1 MRQRPAFAQMHGGE
15 VSSAPRVE
23 SAANVMDPQRRTRY
37 LVIFLVAAP
46 GAAIVWFVFH
56 AVYADLTVSAAA
68 VGYVDALTQAGIYFG
83 YVVMV
88 GGTIALAA
96 VALWALYRYIRLSL
110 R

>member
-1 MRQRPAFAQMHGGE
+1 MHGGE
-15 VSSAPRVE
+15 VSSVPGVE
-23 SAANVMDPQRRTRY
+23 SAANVMDRERRTRY
-37 LVIFLVAAP
+37 LVIFLAAAP
-46 GAAIVWFVFH
+46 GAVICWFVFH

-68 VGYVDALTQAGIYFG
+68 VGYVDALTQAGITFG

-96 VALWALYRYIRLSL
+96 VAAWALYRYIRLIL

>member
-1 MRQRPAFAQMHGGE
+1 MRQRAPLWRMHGGE

-23 SAANVMDPQRRTRY
+23 SAANVMDGERRTRY
-37 LVIFLVAAP
+37 LVIFLAAAP
-46 GAAIVWFVFH
+46 GAVICWFVFH

-68 VGYVDALTQAGIYFG
+68 VGYVDALTQAGITFG
-83 YVVMV
+83 YVVMI

-96 VALWALYRYIRLSL
+96 VAVWALYRYIRVIL